1 MKTKRQ
7 FKYDYF
13 MITLPSAACTA
24 GEHANQRLADLIQV
38 ETDWAAQMCDVAI
51 KEARESAR
59 IFAIP
64 CEWQAELL
72 SGSPDSFES
81 VFRVRRRRFYGDKS

>member
-1 MKTKRQ
+1 MKTKRP

-13 MITLPSAACTA
+13 MITLPS
-24 GEHANQRLADLIQV
+24 DLIQV

-51 KEARESAR
+51 NEARESAR

>member
-1 MKTKRQ
+1 MMKTKT

-13 MITLPSAACTA
+13 MVTLPS
-24 GEHANQRLADLIQV
+24 DLIQD
-38 ETDWAAQMCDVAI
+38 ETTWAAQMCEVAI
-51 KEARESAR
+51 NEARESAR

-81 VFRVRRRRFYGDKS
+81 VFRVRRKRHYGDKA